1 MEKIIALPEKENP
14 TIDPNS
20 IKTLL
25 NSIILVYENGT
36 IIGSVI
42 YENNSEEYLLST
54 LYVNDW
60 YTSIEDIL
68 KENKDY
74 IFKYITKD

>member
-20 IKTLL
+20 IKNLL

-42 YENNSEEYLLST
+42 YEINSEEYLLST

-60 YTSIEDIL
+60 YPSIEDIL

>member
-20 IKTLL
+20 IKNLL

-42 YENNSEEYLLST
+42 YEINSEEYLLST

>member
-14 TIDPNS
+14 TIYPNS
-20 IKTLL
+20 IKNLL

-42 YENNSEEYLLST
+42 YEINSEEYLLST

-60 YTSIEDIL
+60 YPSIEDIL
-68 KENKDY
+68 KKNKDY